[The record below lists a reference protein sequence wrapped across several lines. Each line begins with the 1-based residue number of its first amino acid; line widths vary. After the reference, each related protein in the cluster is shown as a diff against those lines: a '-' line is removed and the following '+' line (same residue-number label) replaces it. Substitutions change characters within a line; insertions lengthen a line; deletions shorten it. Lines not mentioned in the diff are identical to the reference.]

1 MPGERGDAVVI
12 SEFDPGTGCAQAGVA
27 ASAALARMVGII
39 KRNAALDRDGV
50 ATLFGASDK
59 VIFNI

>member
-1 MPGERGDAVVI
+1 MPCERDDATVAK
-12 SEFDPGTGCAQAGVA
+12 EFDCGTGCAQAGVA

-39 KRNAALDRDGV
+39 KRNAALDTGGV
-50 ATLFGASDK
+50 ATLFGASDI